1 MKFVKSP
8 NRQDPTHSLPTV
20 QYRNGVCY
28 FEFSK
33 GASGFLEY
41 ETDDPKKIAEL
52 QDMGYRMSED
62 CPPSGTGDQMPAK
75 RKYARQ
81 MSAEAGA

>member
-1 MKFVKSP
+1 MKFFKSP

-20 QYRNGVCY
+20 QYKKGTCY
-28 FEFSK
+28 FEFVK

-52 QDMGYRMSED
+52 TEMGYRPEYT
-62 CPPSGTGDQMPAK
+62 PPPVLGDKAPVRGRPAK
-75 RKYARQ
+75 MQGTETA
-81 MSAEAGA
+81 

>member
-1 MKFVKSP
+1 MAKFFKSP

-20 QYRNGVCY
+20 QYRGGKCH
-28 FEFSK
+28 FEFTK

-52 QDMGYRMSED
+52 KQMGYRPEGAG
-62 CPPSGTGDQMPAK
+62 PPLAAGDQAPV
-75 RKYARQ
+75 Q
-81 MSAEAGA
+81 G